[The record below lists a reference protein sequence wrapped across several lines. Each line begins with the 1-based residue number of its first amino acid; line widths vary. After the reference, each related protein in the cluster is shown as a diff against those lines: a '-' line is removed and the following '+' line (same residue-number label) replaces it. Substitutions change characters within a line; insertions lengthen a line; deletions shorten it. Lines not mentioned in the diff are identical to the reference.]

1 MIFSITIGACS
12 TQTPDDT
19 RATPVLSA
27 PPNTT
32 YPMPPL
38 KADSEMGW
46 VANDGQRARLA
57 DYQGKLLVLD
67 FYATW
72 CLPCRQSIPRLNAL
86 QRRYGPEGA
95 QVVGLNVG
103 GADDRIKVPNFAR
116 ELGIQYPLGF
126 PDKALTDLFLSDN
139 PAIPQTF
146 VFGRKGQLVKRF
158 IGYDESTGTEL
169 EKTIGELVAKQRTAN
184 SKQ

>member
-12 TQTPDDT
+12 SQTPNDT
-19 RATPVLSA
+19 GATPVLSA

-32 YPMPPL
+32 HPMPPL
-38 KADSEMGW
+38 TADSEMGW
-46 VANDGQRARLA
+46 VKNDGQRARLA

-86 QRRYGPEGA
+86 EQRYGPKGV
-95 QVVGLNVG
+95 QVIGLNVG
-103 GADDRIKVPNFAR
+103 GADDRIQVPAFAR

-139 PAIPQTF
+139 PTIPQTF

-158 IGYDESTGTEL
+158 IGYDEATGTEL
-169 EKTIGELVAKQRTAN
+169 EKMISELVGK
-184 SKQ
+184 

>member
-1 MIFSITIGACS
+1 MLAITIGACS
-12 TQTPDDT
+12 TKKSDDT
-19 RATPVLSA
+19 TATPVLSA
-27 PPNTT
+27 QPNTT

-46 VANDGQRARLA
+46 VANDGRRARLA

-86 QRRYGPEGA
+86 EQRYGPKGV
-95 QVVGLNVG
+95 QVIGLNVG
-103 GADDRIKVPNFAR
+103 GADDRIKVPAFAR

-139 PAIPQTF
+139 PTIPQTF
-146 VFGRKGQLVKRF
+146 VFGRNGQLVKRF
-158 IGYDESTGTEL
+158 IGYDEATGTEL
-169 EKTIGELVAKQRTAN
+169 EKIIGELVGKQQTVN